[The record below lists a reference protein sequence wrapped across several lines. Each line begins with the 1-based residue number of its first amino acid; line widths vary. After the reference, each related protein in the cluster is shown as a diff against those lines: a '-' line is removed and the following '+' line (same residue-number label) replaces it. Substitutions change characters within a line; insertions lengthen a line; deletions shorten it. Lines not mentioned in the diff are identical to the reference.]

1 MVECPICNSQQIEE
15 IDMRECYVD
24 FASKISRCDIWFRCR
39 KCDCNFNADIT
50 FKCEITNIDY
60 YNVESGN
67 A

>member
-1 MVECPICNSQQIEE
+1 MVKCPICNSQEIEE

-24 FASKISRCDIWFRCR
+24 FANKISRCGIWFRCC
-39 KCDCNFNADIT
+39 KCDCNFDADIA
-50 FKCEITNIDY
+50 FKCEITHIDY